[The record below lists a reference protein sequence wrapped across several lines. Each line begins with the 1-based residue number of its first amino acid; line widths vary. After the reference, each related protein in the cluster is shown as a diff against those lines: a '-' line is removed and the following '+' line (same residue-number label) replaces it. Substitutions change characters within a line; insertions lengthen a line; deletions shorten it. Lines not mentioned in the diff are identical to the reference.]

1 MTNICQAIK
10 TNKHEHW
17 SICDI
22 KVVLKNVT
30 DYGGAQC
37 DDGVNMCMRLQPC
50 ENSAPC
56 TARDGLPGFNCN
68 CFGTGFHGKKCSTVM
83 I

>member
-1 MTNICQAIK
+1 MSINE
-10 TNKHEHW
+10 TNKQTN
-17 SICDI
+17 
-22 KVVLKNVT
+22 KQTKTKNTNVVT

-37 DDGVNMCMRLQPC
+37 GDGVNMCMRLQPC